1 MRILSQDG
9 TIDMPYELTALSIS
23 YKIVGSRMDKNIFC
37 VNAHSNS
44 LNAKRVIMGEYS
56 SEEKAKES
64 MKMLHRAYVGTIYM
78 QNTELPEGGA
88 EELKEMVKHGFGI
101 ISVVKDTDS
110 VRFEPL
116 NICFQFPDDDE
127 IEV

>member
-9 TIDMPYELTALSIS
+9 LMFDIQYENCHL
-23 YKIVGSRMDKNIFC
+23 V
-37 VNAHSNS
+37 VNKKCCEIEAETNNPNFTPVMAS
-44 LNAKRVIMGEYS
+44 YS
-56 SEEKAKES
+56 SVEKCRKAME
-64 MKMLHRAYVGTIYM
+64 MLHRAYIGTIYM
-78 QNTELPEGGA
+78 QGVELPEGGA

-110 VRFEPL
+110 VKFEPL
-116 NICFQFPDDDE
+116 NICFQFPTDSE